1 MQFRPIDEVVKDI
14 HMRDAREAGIE
25 EGIERGMER
34 GREEGKFEGKFEV
47 ARKMLSRK
55 MSVSDII
62 DITGLNEKDILS
74 L

>member
-1 MQFRPIDEVVKDI
+1 M
-14 HMRDAREAGIE
+14 E
-25 EGIERGMER
+25 E
-34 GREEGKFEGKFEV
+34 KAFEV